1 MAWRHV
7 MTSPLRALM
16 SRLLGRW
23 TALRLIEPAPDAL
36 GLEPSL
42 PVLYVLP
49 GQAMSD
55 AWLLDALA
63 RPPHGPLPGADRAA
77 PGQPEPGGAA
87 GAGERLLGARPG
99 EALRLLA
106 PGGRRQLAADRTA
119 APRPLGAG
127 QPRQRGGALRDPA
140 APRRAARRAGARGR
154 PGQPHGGTAAAGPL
168 PTGTH
173 PGAGARPL
181 PPSHPDRGGS
191 QESRGARGDRGAGRR
206 GAPLGTAPA
215 APGAAL
221 RPRDRL
227 QHDLP
232 GAALH
237 GRPAAPAL
245 EPALRRR
252 RRAWPGAGQGP
263 GRRPYPGLRAL
274 PPQPHRLPAALLRAL
289 PGRPDAAAYRRR
301 AQPRHA
307 AGRPAAAPR
316 RRLLPAPQLPG
327 QPPLRHGVQRV
338 PPPPDRPW
346 PPPGVF
352 HRGGPLAQRAHAAGA
367 ARHARHD
374 PPLLP
379 AQQRRRPPP
388 APGLHS
394 GAYRLRADHRERQL
408 PARAARRPQA
418 PGEPPGPAP
427 GARPAAPALRP
438 GHGQRGRAA
447 AAGRLPGWRTGPGV
461 ASGARDSPGMAGRPG
476 PPPGGYPVPPHQC
489 RGGAQPGEPGGPGPA
504 GHPPPRH
511 RAAPAGA
518 PAGAACRAP

>member
-1 MAWRHV
+1 MAGRKRLASGSSSKWLPSLQMPCMADSLSRSAGL
-7 MTSPLRALM
+7 TRGFPGDYTGLSLSFPASGQTDNLAACNDLPPARADEPAARPLDRAAPDRARPGRPGAGAEPPSALRAAGPGHERRLASGRAGAPPRPPPGGRASPGGRTEPGRLPRPPLAA
-16 SRLLGRW
+16 SR
-23 TALRLIEPAPDAL
+23 ALAA
-36 GLEPSL
+36 
-42 PVLYVLP
+42 
-49 GQAMSD
+49 
-55 AWLLDALA
+55 A

-154 PGQPHGGTAAAGPL
+154 PGQPQGGTATAGPL

-408 PARAARRPQA
+408 PAR
-418 PGEPPGPAP
+418 
-427 GARPAAPALRP
+427 
-438 GHGQRGRAA
+438 
-447 AAGRLPGWRTGPGV
+447 
-461 ASGARDSPGMAGRPG
+461 
-476 PPPGGYPVPPHQC
+476 
-489 RGGAQPGEPGGPGPA
+489 
-504 GHPPPRH
+504 
-511 RAAPAGA
+511 
-518 PAGAACRAP
+518 